1 MASSR
6 RNKAAGH
13 STFRY
18 GAHVRV
24 NGIRQ
29 HYLRYGG
36 RGQPLVVVPGITS
49 PAITWGFVGER
60 LGKTFDT
67 YVLDVR
73 GRGLSEGG
81 PHLKYTLD
89 DYARD
94 VAEFAAAL
102 KLEQYVVVGHSM
114 GGRIA
119 ARLGH
124 RHPENIARLVI
135 VDPPVSG
142 PGRRPYTRP
151 LNFYMDAIHQARQG
165 LLDIETVR
173 TTYPNWSEE
182 NLRLRAEWLHTC
194 DDTAIAETVRGFQE
208 EEIHSD
214 FAALRMPTL
223 LVVAGKGGVISD
235 SDIAEIRDLLPGIAV
250 TNVEHTGHMIPFDDL
265 EAFLQSMKG
274 FLSDG

>member
-1 MASSR
+1 LSR
-6 RNKAAGH
+6 
-13 STFRY
+13 STFQY
-18 GAHVRV
+18 GAHVRA

-36 RGQPLVVVPGITS
+36 RGRPLILVPGITS

-60 LGKTFDT
+60 LGETFDT

-81 PHLKYTLD
+81 AHLKYTLD

-94 VAEFAAAL
+94 VAELAAAL
-102 KLEQYVVVGHSM
+102 KLGSYAVIGHSM
-114 GGRIA
+114 GARIA
-119 ARLGH
+119 ARLAH
-124 RHPENIARLVI
+124 RFPQNLARVAL

-142 PGRRPYTRP
+142 PGRRPYVRP
-151 LNFYMDAIHQARQG
+151 LNFYLDAIHQARRG
-165 LLDIETVR
+165 ELDAEEVR
-173 TTYPNWSEE
+173 KTYPKWTEE

-214 FAALRMPTL
+214 LAALRMPAL

-235 SDIAEIRDLLPGIAV
+235 ADIEEIRTLLPPIKV
-250 TNVEHTGHMIPFDDL
+250 KKVEHTGHMIPFDDL
-265 EAFLQSMKG
+265 EAFMDSVQG
-274 FLSDG
+274 FLGDG

>member
-1 MASSR
+1 MPSSR
-6 RNKAAGH
+6 NKPDRT
-13 STFRY
+13 STFLY
-18 GAHVRV
+18 GAHVRA

-36 RGQPLVVVPGITS
+36 RGQPLVLVPGITS

-60 LGKTFDT
+60 LGETFDT

-81 PHLKYTLD
+81 PHLRYTLD

-94 VAEFAAAL
+94 VAELAAAL
-102 KLEQYVVVGHSM
+102 KLKPYVVVGHSM

-124 RHPENIARLVI
+124 RFPENIARMVI

-142 PGRRPYTRP
+142 PGRRPYVRP
-151 LNFYMDAIHQARQG
+151 LNFYIDAIHQARQG
-165 LLDIETVR
+165 LLDVESVR
-173 TTYPNWSEE
+173 ATYPNWTEE

-214 FAALRMPTL
+214 FAGLRMPTL

-235 SDIAEIRDLLPGIAV
+235 ADVGEIRGLLPSIV
-250 TNVEHTGHMIPFDDL
+250 VNRVEHTGHMIPFDDL
-265 EAFLQSMKG
+265 EAFLRSMQG
-274 FLSDG
+274 FLADG

>member
-1 MASSR
+1 MPSSP
-6 RNKAAGH
+6 NKAGRT
-13 STFRY
+13 STFLY
-18 GAHVRV
+18 GAHVRA

-36 RGQPLVVVPGITS
+36 RGQPLVLVPGITS

-60 LGKTFDT
+60 LGETFDT

-94 VAEFAAAL
+94 IAELAAAL
-102 KLEQYVVVGHSM
+102 KLKCYVVVGHSM

-124 RHPENIARLVI
+124 RFPENIARMVI
-135 VDPPVSG
+135 VDPPLSG
-142 PGRRPYTRP
+142 PGRRPYVRP

-165 LLDIETVR
+165 LLDVEGVR
-173 TTYPNWSEE
+173 ATYPNWSEE

-194 DDTAIAETVRGFQE
+194 DDTAIAQTVRGFQE

-214 FAALRMPTL
+214 FPALRMPTL
-223 LVVAGKGGVISD
+223 LVVAGKGGVIND
-235 SDIAEIRDLLPGIAV
+235 ADIAEVRGLLPGIAV
-250 TNVEHTGHMIPFDDL
+250 KKVEHTGHMIPFDDL
-265 EAFLQSMKG
+265 EAFVESMHG
-274 FLSDG
+274 FLSNG

>member
-1 MASSR
+1 MAASP
-6 RNKAAGH
+6 NKPARA
-13 STFRY
+13 STFLY
-18 GAHVRV
+18 GAHVRA

-36 RGQPLVVVPGITS
+36 RGQPLVLVPGITS

-60 LGKTFDT
+60 LGETFDT

-81 PHLKYTLD
+81 AHLRYTLE
-89 DYARD
+89 DYAAD
-94 VAEFAAAL
+94 VAQLAQAL
-102 KLEQYVVVGHSM
+102 GLERYIALGHSM
-114 GGRIA
+114 GARIV

-124 RHPENIARLVI
+124 RFPAPIARVVL

-142 PGRRPYTRP
+142 PGRRPYVRP
-151 LNFYMDAIHQARQG
+151 LEYYMEAIRQARHG
-165 LLDIETVR
+165 TFDVAAVR
-173 TTYPNWSEE
+173 KTYPNWSEE
-182 NLRLRAEWLHTC
+182 SIRLRAEWLHTC

-214 FAALRMPTL
+214 MAALRMPAL

-235 SDIAEIRDLLPGIAV
+235 ADIAEIRAMAPGMAV
-250 TNVEHTGHMIPFDDL
+250 KKVEHTGHMIPFDDL
-265 EAFLQSMKG
+265 EAFLGALQG
-274 FLSDG
+274 FLAGG

>member
-1 MASSR
+1 MTSNP
-6 RNKAAGH
+6 NKAGPT
-13 STFRY
+13 STFLY
-18 GAHVRV
+18 GAHVRA

-36 RGQPLVVVPGITS
+36 RGRPLVLVPGITS

-60 LGKTFDT
+60 LGADFDT

-89 DYARD
+89 DYAGD

-102 KLEQYVVVGHSM
+102 KLKPYIVVGHSM

-124 RHPENIARLVI
+124 RYPQNIARMVI
-135 VDPPVSG
+135 VDPPLSG
-142 PGRRPYTRP
+142 PGRRPYVRP
-151 LNFYMDAIHQARQG
+151 LNFYTDAINQARQG
-165 LLDIETVR
+165 LLNFEGMR
-173 TTYPNWSEE
+173 ATYPQWSEE

-194 DDTAIAETVRGFQE
+194 DDTAIADTVRGFQE

-214 FAALRMPTL
+214 LPALRMPTL
-223 LVVAGKGGVISD
+223 LVVAGKGGVIND
-235 SDIAEIRDLLPGIAV
+235 ADITEVRGLLPTIAIRK
-250 TNVEHTGHMIPFDDL
+250 VEHTGHMIPFDDL
-265 EAFLQSMKG
+265 EAFVDSMKG
-274 FLSDG
+274 FLADG

>member
-6 RNKAAGH
+6 SKAAGR
-13 STFRY
+13 STYLY
-18 GAHVRV
+18 GAHVRA

-36 RGQPLVVVPGITS
+36 RGQPLVIVPGITS

-60 LGKTFDT
+60 LGETFDT

-94 VAEFAAAL
+94 VADFAAAL
-102 KLEQYVVVGHSM
+102 GLKQYVVVGHSM
-114 GGRIA
+114 GARIA

-142 PGRRPYTRP
+142 PGRRPYVRP
-151 LNFYMDAIHQARQG
+151 LSFYMESINQARRG
-165 LLDIETVR
+165 LLDVESVR
-173 TTYPNWSEE
+173 ATYPSWSEE

-208 EEIHSD
+208 EEIHSNL
-214 FAALRMPTL
+214 AALTMPTL

-235 SDIAEIRDLLPGIAV
+235 ADIAEIRALAPSIAV
-250 TNVEHTGHMIPFDDL
+250 KKIEHTGHMIPFEDL
-265 EAFLQSMKG
+265 EAFLQAMED
-274 FLSDG
+274 FLANG

>member
-1 MASSR
+1 MASSPNR
-6 RNKAAGH
+6 PDRGSA
-13 STFRY
+13 FLY
-18 GAHVRV
+18 GAHVRA
-24 NGIRQ
+24 NDIRQ

-36 RGQPLVVVPGITS
+36 RGQPLVLVPGITS
-49 PAITWGFVGER
+49 PAITWGFVAER
-60 LGKTFDT
+60 FAESFDT

-94 VAEFAAAL
+94 VAELAAAL
-102 KLEQYVVVGHSM
+102 NLEHYAVIGHSM

-124 RHPENIARLVI
+124 RHPRNIARIVL
-135 VDPPVSG
+135 VDPPLSG
-142 PGRRPYTRP
+142 PGRRPYVRP
-151 LNFYMDAIHQARQG
+151 LDFYMGAINQARRG
-165 LLDIETVR
+165 LLDLDGVR
-173 TTYPNWSEE
+173 ATYPKWSEA

-214 FAALRMPTL
+214 LPALRMPTL
-223 LVVAGKGGVISD
+223 LVVAGKGGVIND
-235 SDIAEIRDLLPGIAV
+235 ADISEVQNLLPAIAV
-250 TNVEHTGHMIPFDDL
+250 RKVEHTGHMIPFDDL
-265 EAFLQSMKG
+265 EAFLGSMQG
-274 FLSDG
+274 FLEGG